1 MQTSLLRAVACGH
14 SRSCLQWVCR
24 PHDVRAPA
32 TQMSLYM
39 WCRRMKLK
47 RNYHFQQYD
56 DAGHGPLKGKL
67 AATPEADPA
76 LKGTP

>member
-1 MQTSLLRAVACGH
+1 
-14 SRSCLQWVCR
+14 
-24 PHDVRAPA
+24 
-32 TQMSLYM
+32 
-39 WCRRMKLK
+39 MKLK
-47 RNYHFQQYD
+47 RNYHYQQYD